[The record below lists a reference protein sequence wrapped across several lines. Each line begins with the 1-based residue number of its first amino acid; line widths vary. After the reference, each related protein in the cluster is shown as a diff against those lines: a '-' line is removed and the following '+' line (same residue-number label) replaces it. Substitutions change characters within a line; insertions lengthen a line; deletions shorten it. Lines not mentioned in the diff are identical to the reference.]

1 MSVFLFVIVAVLFV
15 LLFLVFKKRLS
26 EYKILIEKLSDMLG
40 EKGVPPLYLFE
51 RLKKYVD
58 NLKETISRVEV
69 SRDNF
74 LTILNSLSEPIFILD
89 REGKITFLNEIAR
102 ELVQGRINP
111 EGRPYYEIFEDYYI
125 NEMVEE
131 TIKSEE
137 PQEGTLVTYVG
148 NEKKYFHVK
157 VIPVELKSGD
167 KIFVILFHD
176 VTKERKLDEM
186 RREFI
191 ATVSHELRTPLT
203 SIHGYAETLLEDDLE
218 NKELVKRFLK
228 IIEEE
233 SARMTRLINDLLDLE
248 KIEESEANFEMKDVD
263 LCEVIE
269 YVYRIIQPIAEEN
282 EVDLIVEC
290 EDVVVRGNKERLI
303 QMLLNLV
310 DNAVKYTSLKEKG
323 EKKVWVRAYDTPDWV
338 VVEVE
343 DTGPGIPKEAQ
354 SRIFEKFYRVDKAR
368 SRKMGGTGLGL
379 TIVKTIVDKHGGKI
393 EVESEINQ
401 GTLMRVLLPKRR

>member
-1 MSVFLFVIVAVLFV
+1 MSIFLFVVVAVLFV
-15 LLFLVFKKRLS
+15 LLFLVFRKRLS
-26 EYKILIEKLSDMLG
+26 EYRIFIEKLSDMLG
-40 EKGVPPLYLFE
+40 EKDVPPLYLFE

-218 NKELVKRFLK
+218 DKELVKRFLK

-248 KIEESEANFEMKDVD
+248 KMEESEVNFEMKDVD
-263 LCEVIE
+263 LCEVVE
-269 YVYRIIQPIAEEN
+269 YVYKIIQPIAEEN

-290 EDVVVRGNKERLI
+290 EDVVVKGNKERLI

-343 DTGPGIPKEAQ
+343 DTGPGIPKESQ

-401 GTLMRVLLPKRR
+401 GTVMRVLLPKRR

>member
-1 MSVFLFVIVAVLFV
+1 
-15 LLFLVFKKRLS
+15 
-26 EYKILIEKLSDMLG
+26 
-40 EKGVPPLYLFE
+40 
-51 RLKKYVD
+51 
-58 NLKETISRVEV
+58 
-69 SRDNF
+69 
-74 LTILNSLSEPIFILD
+74 LSEPIFILD

-102 ELVQGRINP
+102 ELVQDRINP

-125 NEMVEE
+125 SEMVEE

-248 KIEESEANFEMKDVD
+248 KMEESEVNFEMKDVD
-263 LCEVIE
+263 LCEVME
-269 YVYRIIQPIAEEN
+269 YVYKIIQPIAEEN
-282 EVDLIVEC
+282 EVDLVVEC

-338 VVEVE
+338 VLEVE

-379 TIVKTIVDKHGGKI
+379 TIVKTIVDKHGGRI

-401 GTLMRVLLPKRR
+401 GTVMRVLLPKRR

>member
-1 MSVFLFVIVAVLFV
+1 MSVFLLVTVAALFV
-15 LLFLVFKKRLS
+15 LLFLVFRKRLS

-40 EKGVPPLYLFE
+40 EKDVPPLYLFE

-102 ELVQGRINP
+102 ELVQDRINP

-125 NEMVEE
+125 SEMVEE

-218 NKELVKRFLK
+218 DKELVKRFLK

-248 KIEESEANFEMKDVD
+248 KMEESEVNFEMKDVD

-269 YVYRIIQPIAEEN
+269 YVYKIIQPIAEEN
-282 EVDLIVEC
+282 EVDLVVEC

-338 VVEVE
+338 VLEVE

-379 TIVKTIVDKHGGKI
+379 TIVKTIVDKHGGRI

>member
-1 MSVFLFVIVAVLFV
+1 MSVFLLVTVAALFV
-15 LLFLVFKKRLS
+15 LLFLVFRKRLS

-40 EKGVPPLYLFE
+40 EKDVPPLYLFE

-102 ELVQGRINP
+102 ELVQDRINP

-125 NEMVEE
+125 SEMVEE

-248 KIEESEANFEMKDVD
+248 KMEESEVNFEMKDVD
-263 LCEVIE
+263 LCEVME
-269 YVYRIIQPIAEEN
+269 YVYKIIQPIAEEN
-282 EVDLIVEC
+282 EVDLVVEC

-338 VVEVE
+338 VLEVE

-379 TIVKTIVDKHGGKI
+379 TIVKTIVDKHGGRI

-401 GTLMRVLLPKRR
+401 GTVMRVLLPKRR

>member
-1 MSVFLFVIVAVLFV
+1 MSIFLFVVVAVLFV
-15 LLFLVFKKRLS
+15 LLFLVFRKRLS
-26 EYKILIEKLSDMLG
+26 EYRIFIEKLSDMLG
-40 EKGVPPLYLFE
+40 EKDVPPLYLFE

-125 NEMVEE
+125 SEMVEE

-218 NKELVKRFLK
+218 DKELVKRFLK

-248 KIEESEANFEMKDVD
+248 KMEESEVNFEMKDVD

-269 YVYRIIQPIAEEN
+269 YVYKIIQPIAEEN
-282 EVDLIVEC
+282 EVDLVVEC

-338 VVEVE
+338 VLEVE

-379 TIVKTIVDKHGGKI
+379 TIVKTIVDKHGGRI

-401 GTLMRVLLPKRR
+401 GTVMRVFLPKRG

>member
-1 MSVFLFVIVAVLFV
+1 MSVFLLVTVAALFV
-15 LLFLVFKKRLS
+15 LLFLVFRKRLS

-40 EKGVPPLYLFE
+40 EKDVPPLYLFE

-102 ELVQGRINP
+102 ELVQDRINP

-125 NEMVEE
+125 SEMVEE

-248 KIEESEANFEMKDVD
+248 KMEESEVNFEMKDVD
-263 LCEVIE
+263 LCEVME
-269 YVYRIIQPIAEEN
+269 YVYKIIQPIAEEN
-282 EVDLIVEC
+282 EVDLVVEC

-343 DTGPGIPKEAQ
+343 DTGPGIPKESQ

-379 TIVKTIVDKHGGKI
+379 TIVKTIVDKHGGRI

-401 GTLMRVLLPKRR
+401 GTVMRVLLPKRR

>member
-1 MSVFLFVIVAVLFV
+1 MEILLIVAGA
-15 LLFLVFKKRLS
+15 LLLILVISFFRKKMA
-26 EYKILIEKLSDMLG
+26 EYRIFIKKVANLLG
-40 EKGVPPLYLFE
+40 EEEVPPLYLFE
-51 RLKKYVD
+51 RLKKYID
-58 NLKETISRVEV
+58 GLKDAIARIEV

-89 REGKITFLNEIAR
+89 KEGKITFLNKAAWDFLQDR
-102 ELVQGRINP
+102 MNP
-111 EGRPYYEIFEDYYI
+111 EGRRYYEIFEDYYI

-131 TIKSEE
+131 TMKSSE
-137 PQEGTLVTYVG
+137 PQEGTFITYVE
-148 NEKKYFHVK
+148 NDKKYFHVK
-157 VIPVELKSGD
+157 VIPVELKNGD

-218 NKELVKRFLK
+218 NKELVRKFLR

-248 KIEESEANFEMKDVD
+248 KMEENFGKFEMKDVD
-263 LCEVIE
+263 LCEVVD
-269 YVYRIIQPIAEEN
+269 YVYRIVQPIAEEN
-282 EVDLIVEC
+282 NVELNIDC
-290 EDVVVRGNKERLI
+290 ESVIVRGNKERLV

-323 EKKVWVRAYDTPDWV
+323 EKKVWVRAYDTPDWAI
-338 VVEVE
+338 VEVE

-354 SRIFEKFYRVDKAR
+354 NRIFEKFFRVDKAR

-379 TIVKTIVDKHGGKI
+379 TIVKTIVDRHGGKI
-393 EVESEINQ
+393 EVDSEINR
-401 GTLMRVLLPKRR
+401 GTLMRVFLPKGR

>member
-1 MSVFLFVIVAVLFV
+1 MSVFLLVTVAALFV
-15 LLFLVFKKRLS
+15 LLFLVFRKRLS

-40 EKGVPPLYLFE
+40 EKDVPPLYLFE

-102 ELVQGRINP
+102 ELVQDRINP

-125 NEMVEE
+125 SEMVEE

-186 RREFI
+186 RREVI

-248 KIEESEANFEMKDVD
+248 KMEESEVNFEMKDVD
-263 LCEVIE
+263 LCEVME
-269 YVYRIIQPIAEEN
+269 YVYKIIQPIAEEN
-282 EVDLIVEC
+282 EVDLVVEC

-338 VVEVE
+338 VLEVE

-401 GTLMRVLLPKRR
+401 GTVMRVFLPKRG

>member
-1 MSVFLFVIVAVLFV
+1 MGVFLLVTIAVLFV
-15 LLFLVFKKRLS
+15 LLFLVFRKRLS
-26 EYKILIEKLSDMLG
+26 EYRILIEKLSDMLG
-40 EKGVPPLYLFE
+40 EKDVPPLYLFE

-102 ELVQGRINP
+102 ELVQDRINP

-125 NEMVEE
+125 SEMVEE

-248 KIEESEANFEMKDVD
+248 KMEESEVNFEMKDVD

-269 YVYRIIQPIAEEN
+269 YVYKIIQPIAEEN

-290 EDVVVRGNKERLI
+290 EDVVVKGNKERLI

-338 VVEVE
+338 VLEVE

-379 TIVKTIVDKHGGKI
+379 TIVKTIVDKHGGRI

-401 GTLMRVLLPKRR
+401 GTVMRVLLPKRR

>member
-1 MSVFLFVIVAVLFV
+1 MSIFLFVVVAVLFV
-15 LLFLVFKKRLS
+15 LLFLVFRKRLS
-26 EYKILIEKLSDMLG
+26 EYRIFIEKLSDMLG
-40 EKGVPPLYLFE
+40 EKDVPPLYLFE

-248 KIEESEANFEMKDVD
+248 KMEESEVNFEMKDVD
-263 LCEVIE
+263 LCEVVE
-269 YVYRIIQPIAEEN
+269 YVYKIIQPIAEEN

-290 EDVVVRGNKERLI
+290 EDVVVKGNKERLI

-338 VVEVE
+338 VVEVK
-343 DTGPGIPKEAQ
+343 DTGPGIPKESQ

-401 GTLMRVLLPKRR
+401 GTVMRVFLPKRG

>member
-1 MSVFLFVIVAVLFV
+1 MELFLIVAGV
-15 LLFLVFKKRLS
+15 LLFALLVFFFRRKLS
-26 EYKILIEKLSDMLG
+26 EYRIFIKKVADMLG
-40 EKGVPPLYLFE
+40 EKDVPPLYLFE
-51 RLKKYVD
+51 RLKKYID
-58 NLKETISRVEV
+58 NLKDRIARVEV

-89 REGKITFLNEIAR
+89 REGNITFLNEAAR
-102 ELVQGRINP
+102 RLVQDRISP
-111 EGRPYYEIFEDYYI
+111 EGRRYYEIFEDYYI

-131 TIKSEE
+131 TIKSLE
-137 PQEGTLVTYVG
+137 PQEGTLVTYIE
-148 NEKKYFHVK
+148 NDKKYFHVK
-157 VIPVELKSGD
+157 VIPVDLKSGD

-233 SARMTRLINDLLDLE
+233 SARMTHLINDLLDLE
-248 KIEESEANFEMKDVD
+248 KIEESSVEFEMKELD
-263 LCEVIE
+263 LCEVVD
-269 YVYRIIQPIAEEN
+269 YVYRIVQPIAEEN
-282 EVDLIVEC
+282 EVELEIDC
-290 EDVVVRGNKERLI
+290 ENVTVKGNKERLI

-323 EKKVWVRAYDTPDWV
+323 EKKVWVRAYDTPDWAV
-338 VVEVE
+338 IEVE

-354 SRIFEKFYRVDKAR
+354 SRIFEKFFRVDKAR

-379 TIVKTIVDKHGGKI
+379 TIVKTIVDRHGGKI
-393 EVESEINQ
+393 EVESEVGQ
-401 GTLMRVLLPKRR
+401 GTLMRVYLPKGR

>member
-1 MSVFLFVIVAVLFV
+1 M
-15 LLFLVFKKRLS
+15 
-26 EYKILIEKLSDMLG
+26 
-40 EKGVPPLYLFE
+40 
-51 RLKKYVD
+51 
-58 NLKETISRVEV
+58 

-125 NEMVEE
+125 SEMVEE

-218 NKELVKRFLK
+218 DKELVKRFLK

-248 KIEESEANFEMKDVD
+248 KMEESEVNFEMKDVD

-269 YVYRIIQPIAEEN
+269 YVYKIIQPIAEEN
-282 EVDLIVEC
+282 EVDLVVEC

-338 VVEVE
+338 VLEVE

-379 TIVKTIVDKHGGKI
+379 TIVKTIVDKHGGRI

-401 GTLMRVLLPKRR
+401 GTVMRVFLPKRG